1 MIYLST
7 YKNSL
12 TKSFLKIYIQY
23 LSLAF
28 ITILLSFAQ
37 FSCGNKNTI
46 ISKETIEIVFVTKK
60 DANLYSDTIEKIVI
74 DEIPAFV
81 KVKAIEKIIL
91 LNDSKSEKVYYKTIF
106 NKKEGW
112 VDSIYLAT
120 IKTNDTRSLKVET
133 NENIQT
139 PSIKSKNKL
148 TGQSKIKLPPKKTDK
163 EYYVQIASFKNEF
176 NAKKLYKSIKLDNI
190 LLSLEKVST
199 SNGLFYRIITNN
211 FDAKEKALNTLNK
224 IKKENATLSPII
236 KVESL
241 NNIRKTSKPKVHKK
255 AEKIGKTEYYTIQL
269 SSFENKNTAEKFAKK
284 MTNLGYPSKVTEAWV
299 KGKVWFRVQHGE
311 YKMIAVA
318 KQVSTKLEN
327 KYKFNPWISNIY
339 K

>member
-7 YKNSL
+7 YKDSL
-12 TKSFLKIYIQY
+12 TKSALKIHIQY
-23 LSLAF
+23 FSISF
-28 ITILLSFAQ
+28 IAILLSFSQ
-37 FSCGNKNTI
+37 FSCANKNTI
-46 ISKETIEIVFVTKK
+46 ISQETIEIIFVTKK
-60 DANLYSDTIEKIVI
+60 DANLYSNAIEKIAI

-81 KVKAIEKIIL
+81 KVNAIEKIIL
-91 LNDSKSEKVYYKTIF
+91 LDDSKSEKVYYKTIF

-112 VDSIYLAT
+112 VDSIYLAA
-120 IKTNDTRSLKVET
+120 IKTNDKRSLKVET

-139 PSIKSKNKL
+139 PSIK
-148 TGQSKIKLPPKKTDK
+148 LPPSKKDK

-176 NAKKLYKSIKLDNI
+176 NAKKLYKCFKLNNVF
-190 LLSLEKVST
+190 LSLEKVST

-211 FDAKEKALNTLNK
+211 YDTKEKALNTLNK

-236 KVESL
+236 KVGSL
-241 NNIRKTSKPKVHKK
+241 NNSRKTSQPKVHKK
-255 AEKIGKTEYYTIQL
+255 TGEIGKTEYYTIQL

-299 KGKVWFRVQHGE
+299 KGKAWFRVQHGE

-318 KQVSTKLEN
+318 KQVSTKLKN

>member
-7 YKNSL
+7 YKDSL
-12 TKSFLKIYIQY
+12 TKSALKIHIQY
-23 LSLAF
+23 FSISF
-28 ITILLSFAQ
+28 IAILLSFSQ
-37 FSCGNKNTI
+37 FSCANKNTI
-46 ISKETIEIVFVTKK
+46 ISQETIEIVFVTKK
-60 DANLYSDTIEKIVI
+60 DANLYNDAIEKIVI

-81 KVKAIEKIIL
+81 KVNAVEKIIL
-91 LNDSKSEKVYYKTIF
+91 LDDSKSEKVYYKTIF

-112 VDSIYLAT
+112 VDSIYLAA
-120 IKTNDTRSLKVET
+120 IKTNDKLSLKVET

-139 PSIKSKNKL
+139 PSIKSKNKIND
-148 TGQSKIKLPPKKTDK
+148 QSKIKLPPSKKDK

-176 NAKKLYKSIKLDNI
+176 NAKKLYKSIKINNVF
-190 LLSLEKVST
+190 LSLEKVST

-211 FDAKEKALNTLNK
+211 YDTKEKALNTLNK

-236 KVESL
+236 KVGSL
-241 NNIRKTSKPKVHKK
+241 NNSRKTSQSKVHKK
-255 AEKIGKTEYYTIQL
+255 TGEIKKTEYYTIQL

-299 KGKVWFRVQHGE
+299 KGKAWFRVQHGE

-318 KQVSTKLEN
+318 KQVSTKLKN

>member
-1 MIYLST
+1 M
-7 YKNSL
+7 
-12 TKSFLKIYIQY
+12 
-23 LSLAF
+23 
-28 ITILLSFAQ
+28 
-37 FSCGNKNTI
+37 
-46 ISKETIEIVFVTKK
+46 
-60 DANLYSDTIEKIVI
+60 
-74 DEIPAFV
+74 
-81 KVKAIEKIIL
+81 
-91 LNDSKSEKVYYKTIF
+91 
-106 NKKEGW
+106 
-112 VDSIYLAT
+112 
-120 IKTNDTRSLKVET
+120 KVET

-139 PSIKSKNKL
+139 PSIKSKNKINE
-148 TGQSKIKLPPKKTDK
+148 QSKIKSPPSKKDK

-176 NAKKLYKSIKLDNI
+176 NAKKLYKSIKLNNVF
-190 LLSLEKVST
+190 LSLEKVST

-211 FDAKEKALNTLNK
+211 YDTKEKALNTLNK

-241 NNIRKTSKPKVHKK
+241 NNSPKTSQTKVHKK
-255 AEKIGKTEYYTIQL
+255 TGKTEYYTIQL

-299 KGKVWFRVQHGE
+299 KGKAWFRVQHGE

-318 KQVSTKLEN
+318 KQVSTKLKN

>member
-7 YKNSL
+7 YKDSL
-12 TKSFLKIYIQY
+12 TKPALKIYIQY
-23 LSLAF
+23 FTTSF
-28 ITILLSFAQ
+28 IAILLSFSH
-37 FSCGNKNTI
+37 FSCANKNTI
-46 ISKETIEIVFVTKK
+46 ISQETIEIVFVTKK
-60 DANLYSDTIEKIVI
+60 DANLYSDAIEKVVI

-81 KVKAIEKIIL
+81 KVNAIEKIIL
-91 LNDSKSEKVYYKTIF
+91 LDDSKSEKVYYKTIF

-112 VDSIYLAT
+112 VDSIYLAA
-120 IKTNDTRSLKVET
+120 IKTNDKRSLKVET
-133 NENIQT
+133 NESIQA
-139 PSIKSKNKL
+139 PSIKSKNKINE
-148 TGQSKIKLPPKKTDK
+148 QSKIKLPPSKKDK

-176 NAKKLYKSIKLDNI
+176 NAKKLYKSIKLNNVF
-190 LLSLEKVST
+190 LSLEKVST

-211 FDAKEKALNTLNK
+211 YDTKEKALNTLNK

-241 NNIRKTSKPKVHKK
+241 NNSPKTSQTKVHKK
-255 AEKIGKTEYYTIQL
+255 TGKTEYYTIQL

-299 KGKVWFRVQHGE
+299 KGKAWFRVQHGE

-318 KQVSTKLEN
+318 KQVSTKLKN